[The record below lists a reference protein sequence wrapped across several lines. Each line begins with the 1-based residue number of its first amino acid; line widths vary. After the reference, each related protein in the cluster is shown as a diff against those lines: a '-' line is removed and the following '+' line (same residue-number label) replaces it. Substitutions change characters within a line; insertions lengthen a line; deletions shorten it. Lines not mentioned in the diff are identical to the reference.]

1 MVTLVTAKKSEPG
14 FRVLVCTC
22 LAFDT
27 LGAPRSGV
35 SVRTGCQAPPDM
47 RAF

>member
-1 MVTLVTAKKSEPG
+1 MVTLTARKSETG

-22 LAFDT
+22 LAFDA

-35 SVRTGCQAPPDM
+35 SARTG
-47 RAF
+47 